1 MLPSN
6 LLIARSR
13 AGKIRPVY
21 VPIDSRHLSLVSEL
35 IEAFQ
40 EHIGRRKGEL
50 LEALEKFE
58 GLGYDYRLIRGLST
72 LLERRCTFKAES
84 QIDPRGARRM
94 IFAEASRHPLAAT
107 EEVRRTVLSNVA
119 SALLSLIHI

>member
-21 VPIDSRHLSLVSEL
+21 APIDKSHVDLASEL
-35 IEAFQ
+35 IEAFR
-40 EHIGRRKGEL
+40 EHVGRRKGEL
-50 LEALEKFE
+50 FEVLERFE

-72 LLERRCTFKAES
+72 LLERRCSFEAES
-84 QIDPRGARRM
+84 QIDPAQ
-94 IFAEASRHPLAAT
+94 A
-107 EEVRRTVLSNVA
+107 RRTVFA
-119 SALLSLIHI
+119 